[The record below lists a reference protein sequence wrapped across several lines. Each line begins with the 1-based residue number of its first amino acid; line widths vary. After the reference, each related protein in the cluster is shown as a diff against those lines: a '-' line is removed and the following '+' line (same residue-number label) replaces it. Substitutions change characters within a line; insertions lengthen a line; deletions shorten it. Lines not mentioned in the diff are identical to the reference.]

1 MRGTISVFAK
11 LNIVRIIIVFFA
23 ITTAMTAA
31 IIVSAGVVI
40 AFTVSA
46 IVVIAFAVS
55 AIVVVF
61 VCAHLLSAGFRG

>member
-1 MRGTISVFAK
+1 
-11 LNIVRIIIVFFA
+11 
-23 ITTAMTAA
+23 MTAA
-31 IIVSAGVVI
+31 IIVSAVVVI

>member
-1 MRGTISVFAK
+1 
-11 LNIVRIIIVFFA
+11 
-23 ITTAMTAA
+23 MTAA